1 LTLKVSRRGA
11 IAPFIAMEVLRM
23 ANERAAAG
31 NHVVHLEVGQPSTGA
46 PRAVIEAA
54 KRALDTETL
63 GYTEA
68 LGLPVLR
75 RRLAQFYGE
84 RHGIAVDPARIVVT
98 TGSSGAFLL
107 AFLAAFDVG
116 DRVAIAAPGYPAH
129 RNILHALGI
138 EPVEIPVDA
147 ATRFQLTAALLDRV
161 EGRLDGVIIASPSN
175 PAGSIVPKAE
185 LHHLAD
191 YCRERAIRV
200 FSDEVYHGIV
210 YGEPPESIASLSDQ
224 AVVINSFSKYFSMTG
239 WRLGWM
245 IVPQD
250 LLRPV
255 ESLAQ
260 NLYIAP
266 PSLPQHA
273 ALAVFDCRP
282 ELEANVRRYRANR
295 DLLLAELPRAGLD
308 RFAPP
313 DGAFYLFADVG
324 RLTNDSEDFCRRM
337 LAEAGVA
344 ATPGT
349 DFDSFNGR
357 RFVRFSFAGATE
369 DMAEA
374 VHRLAAWRAVQS

>member
-1 LTLKVSRRGA
+1 LTLKVSRRGG

-31 NHVVHLEVGQPSTGA
+31 NSVIHLEVGQPSTGA

-75 RRLAQFYGE
+75 RRLAQFYAE
-84 RHGIAVDPARIVVT
+84 RYGATVDPARIVVT

-107 AFLAAFDVG
+107 GFLAGFDAG
-116 DRVAIAAPGYPAH
+116 DRVALAAPGYPAY
-129 RNILHALGI
+129 RNILHALDL

-147 ATRFQLTAALLDRV
+147 GARFQPTAALLDKV
-161 EGRLDGVIIASPSN
+161 EGRLDGMIIASPSN
-175 PAGSIVPKAE
+175 PAGSIMPKDE
-185 LHHLAD
+185 LHHLVE
-191 YCRERAIRV
+191 YCRDRGIRV
-200 FSDEVYHGIV
+200 ISDEVYHGIV
-210 YGEPPESIASLSDQ
+210 YGEPLETVAALNDR
-224 AVVINSFSKYFSMTG
+224 ALVINSFSKYFSMTG

-245 IVPQD
+245 IVPED

-282 ELEANVRRYRANR
+282 ELDANVARYKANR
-295 DLLLAELPRAGLD
+295 DLLLKELPRAGLD

-357 RFVRFSFAGATE
+357 RFVRFSFAGTTE

-374 VHRLAAWRAVQS
+374 VHRIVGWHR